1 MLAWIL
7 DAIAAA
13 DVEKAWVIV
22 SPDFGD
28 TRTAAKQFA
37 SAIAVEFVKC
47 PDAKLGN
54 GRSAAF
60 AAEVVTS
67 ERFYLLMGD
76 HLVSPE
82 HLRVAEACAPD
93 SCALATCAPA
103 DWIDIPEAT
112 KVSTDSRGRI
122 VQIAKN
128 LTHYDAI
135 DTGVFA
141 MTRALFPALEAAH
154 AAGEHSLTAGNQ
166 RLARDG
172 RLYSAPIGELRWCDV
187 DTPADLAAAEA
198 WLTGL
203 RTGIGR
209 PPPSAAGDR

>member
-1 MLAWIL
+1 MREAVVLAAGSGMRLGRTEAKCLTPVGGRPMLAWIL

-112 KVSTDSRGRI
+112 K
-122 VQIAKN
+122 
-128 LTHYDAI
+128 
-135 DTGVFA
+135 
-141 MTRALFPALEAAH
+141 
-154 AAGEHSLTAGNQ
+154 
-166 RLARDG
+166 
-172 RLYSAPIGELRWCDV
+172 
-187 DTPADLAAAEA
+187 
-198 WLTGL
+198 
-203 RTGIGR
+203 
-209 PPPSAAGDR
+209 